1 MYQFMLCNID
11 FLSSFN
17 RIAVRTIANPP
28 RGFGF
33 FLAHLWSLG
42 LLRNKWLCL
51 GRLPKPNTEHLPPQP
66 LSCPGYS
73 QLLRELNVSVTQ
85 VHPPPAWC
93 DNISAA
99 YIATNPVFHACPK
112 HIELD
117 YHFVHDRIVFIRDR
131 IGYVPTR
138 DHIADI
144 LTKGL
149 SRIQH
154 SHFISKLT
162 LTPSPLSLP
171 GSVNQRSPIT
181 WSSSSKN
188 DQESNSQHV

>member
-1 MYQFMLCNID
+1 MYQFILCNID

-117 YHFVHDRIVFIRDR
+117 YHFVHNRIVFYPWSDWVCAHKRSHCR
-131 IGYVPTR
+131 
-138 DHIADI
+138 HI
-144 LTKGL
+144 
-149 SRIQH
+149 
-154 SHFISKLT
+154 
-162 LTPSPLSLP
+162 
-171 GSVNQRSPIT
+171 NQRPQSHTTFSLHFQAHTDSVTAELARECKPT
-181 WSSSSKN
+181 
-188 DQESNSQHV
+188 